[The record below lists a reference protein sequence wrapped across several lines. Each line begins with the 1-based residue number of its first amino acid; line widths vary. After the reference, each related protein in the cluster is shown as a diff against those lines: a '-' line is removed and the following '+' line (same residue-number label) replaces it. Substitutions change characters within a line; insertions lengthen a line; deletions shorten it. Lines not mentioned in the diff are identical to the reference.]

1 MKLEQVRELV
11 QRFQD
16 VTVKVYN
23 NHAYASGYLGSMVST
38 MYLDLGKR
46 EQKLLIKQL
55 EVGIESLEKTLLLEH
70 LSVDKTPK

>member
-1 MKLEQVRELV
+1 MKLEQVRELI

-16 VTVKVYN
+16 TTVKVYD
-23 NHAYASGYLGSMVST
+23 NHAYASGYLGSMVAT

-46 EQKLLIKQL
+46 EQQILIKQL
-55 EVGIESLEKTLLLEH
+55 EVGIESLEKTLILEH